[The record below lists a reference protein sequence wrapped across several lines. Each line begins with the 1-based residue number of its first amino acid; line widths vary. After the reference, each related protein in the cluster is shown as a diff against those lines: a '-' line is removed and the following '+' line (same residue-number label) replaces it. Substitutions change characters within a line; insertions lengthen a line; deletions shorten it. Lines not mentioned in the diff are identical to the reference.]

1 MYGIMFWKHWGCI
14 LLFSLQI
21 HALNAKI
28 KIYFHMFEDFYYR
41 KRNLF
46 ILPPRKCC
54 VCNEIRLQLYIRLK
68 DPPNLTIDPST
79 GLWKKKILKT
89 KLSCGYLGPISQLK
103 QRNILRIFSR
113 ESTTG
118 LWTCFMSHSP
128 LDELFNIQQNSW
140 SVARFMC
147 NAFSNTR
154 KVTVFPRG
162 RTIAVCATES
172 NTP

>member
-1 MYGIMFWKHWGCI
+1 MRRLRFIFICLRIFIIEREIY
-14 LLFSLQI
+14 LF
-21 HALNAKI
+21 
-28 KIYFHMFEDFYYR
+28 FHPANFVFAMRSAYS
-41 KRNLF
+41 F
-46 ILPPRKCC
+46 I
-54 VCNEIRLQLYIRLK
+54 LK

-128 LDELFNIQQNSW
+128 LDELFTFNKTADQSRG
-140 SVARFMC
+140 SCVMRFLIHGKWR
-147 NAFSNTR
+147 FSHA
-154 KVTVFPRG
+154 G
-162 RTIAVCATES
+162 EQLLAVRLNQTHR
-172 NTP
+172 NK

>member
-1 MYGIMFWKHWGCI
+1 
-14 LLFSLQI
+14 
-21 HALNAKI
+21 
-28 KIYFHMFEDFYYR
+28 MFEDFYYR

-46 ILPPRKCC
+46 ILPPRKFC
-54 VCNEIRLQLYIRLK
+54 VCNEIRLQLYIKRSTQFDNRPLHRSLK
-68 DPPNLTIDPST
+68 T
-79 GLWKKKILKT
+79 LKT

-128 LDELFNIQQNSW
+128 LDELFTFNKTADQSRG
-140 SVARFMC
+140 SCVMRF
-147 NAFSNTR
+147 FNTR

-162 RTIAVCATES
+162 RTIAGCATES

>member
-1 MYGIMFWKHWGCI
+1 MRRLRFIFICLRIFIIEREIY
-14 LLFSLQI
+14 LF
-21 HALNAKI
+21 
-28 KIYFHMFEDFYYR
+28 FHPANFVFAMRSAYS
-41 KRNLF
+41 F
-46 ILPPRKCC
+46 I
-54 VCNEIRLQLYIRLK
+54 LK

-79 GLWKKKILKT
+79 GLWKKILKT

-147 NAFSNTR
+147 NAFSNSNTR

-162 RTIAVCATES
+162 RTIAGCATES

>member
-14 LLFSLQI
+14 LLISLQI

-46 ILPPRKCC
+46 ILPPRKFC
-54 VCNEIRLQLYIRLK
+54 VCNEIRLQLYIKRSTQFDNK
-68 DPPNLTIDPST
+68 TPPPVFE
-79 GLWKKKILKT
+79 KKILKT
-89 KLSCGYLGPISQLK
+89 KLSCGYLGPLSQLK
-103 QRNILRIFSR
+103 QRNVLRIFSR
-113 ESTTG
+113 ESTNG

-162 RTIAVCATES
+162 RTLAGCATES

>member
-46 ILPPRKCC
+46 ILPPRKFC
-54 VCNEIRLQLYIRLK
+54 VCNEIRLQLYIKR
-68 DPPNLTIDPST
+68 ST
-79 GLWKKKILKT
+79 QFDNRPLHRSLKKKILKT

-118 LWTCFMSHSP
+118 LWTCFMGHSP
-128 LDELFNIQQNSW
+128 LDELFTFNKTADQSRG
-140 SVARFMC
+140 SCVMRFLIHGKWR
-147 NAFSNTR
+147 FSHA
-154 KVTVFPRG
+154 G
-162 RTIAVCATES
+162 EQLLAVRLNQTHR
-172 NTP
+172 NK